1 MDIPAIDLDT
11 QEVIE
16 NRYLVLQ
23 DKIEKLKK
31 ERIKDILPSI
41 AVEDRAWM
49 EEKFKIIYYPPISY
63 FIETSEMPPV
73 FIQVALINQWKIF

>member
-31 ERIKDILPSI
+31 ELKDS
-41 AVEDRAWM
+41 
-49 EEKFKIIYYPPISY
+49 EEKQSSIF
-63 FIETSEMPPV
+63 ESEV
-73 FIQVALINQWKIF
+73 ES

>member
-31 ERIKDILPSI
+31 DLKDSQEKQSNIFESE
-41 AVEDRAWM
+41 VE
-49 EEKFKIIYYPPISY
+49 S
-63 FIETSEMPPV
+63 
-73 FIQVALINQWKIF
+73 

>member
-1 MDIPAIDLDT
+1 MSSKGQALLEQNLAGASIKSLSKKALDEMDIPAIDLDT

-31 ERIKDILPSI
+31 ELKDSQ
-41 AVEDRAWM
+41 
-49 EEKFKIIYYPPISY
+49 EKQSNIF
-63 FIETSEMPPV
+63 ESEV
-73 FIQVALINQWKIF
+73 DS

>member
-1 MDIPAIDLDT
+1 MKWNIPAIDLDT

-31 ERIKDILPSI
+31 ELKDS
-41 AVEDRAWM
+41 
-49 EEKFKIIYYPPISY
+49 EEKQSSIF
-63 FIETSEMPPV
+63 ESEV
-73 FIQVALINQWKIF
+73 ES